1 MSGSDSRKGAGRT
14 TLTRRELLA
23 ALAAGGVA
31 LAAGRLGAGEPATE
45 PVTRPVPSSG
55 ERIPV
60 IGLGTSRVFEVGGSA
75 EERGPLKAVVEQL
88 ATLANSMLDTS
99 PMYGEAEAVAGDLVE
114 ALGVRDRLFLAT
126 KVWTSGRQAGI
137 EQMERSLRLLR
148 TDRVDLMQ
156 VHNLEDWRT
165 HLETL
170 RAWKADGRAR
180 YVGVTHYHAGAHEAL
195 ERVMRAAQLDFVQL
209 NYSLAE
215 PEAADRLLPLAR
227 ELGVA
232 VIVNRPFARGR
243 LFRAVKGR
251 ALPPWAERLG
261 CRSWAQFFLK
271 FAVGHPA
278 VTCAIPGT
286 SKLRH
291 MVDNQG
297 AGRGPLPDAAEQRR
311 MLDLVRSL

>member
-1 MSGSDSRKGAGRT
+1 MNRSDGSRGSGRAPM
-14 TLTRRELLA
+14 TRRELLV
-23 ALAAGGVA
+23 ALAAGGFA
-31 LAAGRLGAGEPATE
+31 LAAGRLRAGESAAA
-45 PVTRPVPSSG
+45 PVTRAIPSSG

-60 IGLGTSRVFEVGGSA
+60 IGLGTSRVFEVGGTA
-75 EERGPLKAVVEQL
+75 EERQPLKAVVEQL
-88 ATLANSMLDTS
+88 ATLDNSMLDTS
-99 PMYGEAEAVAGDLVE
+99 PMYGEAEAVAGELVE
-114 ALGVRDRLFLAT
+114 DLGVRDRLFLAT

-170 RAWKADGRAR
+170 REWKSAGRAR
-180 YVGVTHYHAGAHEAL
+180 YVGVTHYHAGAHGAL
-195 ERVMRAAQLDFVQL
+195 ERVMRAVPLDFVQL
-209 NYSLAE
+209 NYSLVE

-251 ALPPWAERLG
+251 ALPPWAEPLG

-297 AGRGPLPDAAEQRR
+297 AGRGPLPDDAAQRR
-311 MLDLVRSL
+311 MLELVRSL